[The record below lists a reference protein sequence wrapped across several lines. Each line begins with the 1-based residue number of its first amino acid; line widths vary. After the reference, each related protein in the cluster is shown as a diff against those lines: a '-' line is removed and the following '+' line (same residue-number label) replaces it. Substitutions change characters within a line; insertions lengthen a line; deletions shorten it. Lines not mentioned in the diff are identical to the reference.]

1 MQNKMDFFTSF
12 KICGTGLSAQRAKM
26 DVITSNLANV
36 NTTSTPEGG
45 PYKKKM
51 ITFASEPLRLGF
63 DKALGDAVRSVKIK
77 EISED
82 KSGFKRVYDPA
93 HPDADKDGFISLPNV
108 NVMTEMAD
116 MITASRTYEA
126 CATAFDAVK
135 NMAMTAM
142 NIGK

>member
-1 MQNKMDFFTSF
+1 MEFFTAF

-26 DVITSNLANV
+26 DVITSNLANAA
-36 NTTSTPEGG
+36 TTSTPQGG
-45 PYKKKM
+45 PYKKK
-51 ITFASEPLRLGF
+51 IISFTSEPLKQGF
-63 DKALGDAVRSVKIK
+63 DKALEDAVRTVKVNQVT
-77 EISED
+77 ED
-82 KSGFKRVYDPA
+82 KDGFKRVYDPA
-93 HPDADKDGFISLPNV
+93 HPDADKDGFVLLPNV

-135 NMAMTAM
+135 NMALTAI

>member
-1 MQNKMDFFTSF
+1 MEFFTTF

-45 PYKKKM
+45 PYKRKI
-51 ITFASEPLRLGF
+51 ITFAAEQLKQGF
-63 DKALGDAVRSVKIK
+63 DKTLEGAVQAVKVKSIT
-77 EISED
+77 ED
-82 KSGFKRVYDPA
+82 KEEIKRIYDPS
-93 HPDADKDGFISLPNV
+93 HPDADKDGFVSFPNV
-108 NVMTEMAD
+108 NAMVEMAE

-126 CATAFDAVK
+126 CATAFDAAK
-135 NMAMTAM
+135 NMAQTAI

>member
-1 MQNKMDFFTSF
+1 MEFFTSF

-45 PYKKKM
+45 PYKRK
-51 ITFASEPLRLGF
+51 IISFTAEPLKVGF
-63 DKALGDAVRSVKIK
+63 DKALEDAVSVVKVRQVT
-77 EISED
+77 ED
-82 KSGFKRVYDPA
+82 KEGFKRVFDPA
-93 HPDADKDGFISLPNV
+93 HPDADKDGFVTLPNV
-108 NVMTEMAD
+108 NVMLEMAD

-135 NMAMTAM
+135 NMALTAM